1 MNIINNPI
9 ATDSFKSSAVQSST
23 NVSSTSSNASIS
35 DALRV
40 SELEKAILENL
51 NNTANIKSDTYLA
64 SKTQLDNTTDL
75 IAFAKKLLY
84 NEKFQE
90 IAINSDPKLK
100 EAYENFTEAI
110 KTDDSKLAE
119 YIRSVLSD
127 SNKFS
132 GEFFYALNKLMS
144 DTKDLSLKN
153 AIYDFLK
160 IFDYYF
166 SQDENASA
174 VNSALNELLSK
185 LPEDLKNHLLKLLS
199 NSFDNKLNLLLLS
212 ILDTKLPEREKLKL
226 VISYLLDFADK
237 SNNVKDTDPLN
248 ILNNFPQSSTQS
260 NDENIKFIDMAI
272 KSLKS
277 SNLSHDNEIKA
288 SIESLEEK
296 LASQNSD
303 ISDKFT
309 TEQSLNMQKS
319 NIKLLDEL
327 IQNVVNQKSNIIHN
341 ATGTLDEPKN
351 TDIIKFL
358 NSLKASA
365 NFDDKNMINSLIDDL
380 GKIKLQNSSELSTI
394 FDRIKNHILNNNSF
408 TKDIKENLLN
418 LFNKFA
424 DNTLENL
431 IFSNLS
437 KNKCEVLLNI
447 YEKNIMPNLLKN
459 TEQFNSELNT
469 NRFNNLGV
477 SKNIF
482 SALTHNLLRL
492 KLGTA
497 SEFDKQIKTFF
508 NQLNYKQLINLEESV
523 DMKLALINKLVEQ
536 KDINGGMKE
545 FLKLLDTGMR
555 SNSNEQSRAAFES
568 TLLSLISK
576 DDLMARYKHFFLPLL
591 YNGQNILSEIFLGV
605 DRVKDEDKRQ
615 GLDIEDLV
623 FKITIILDIEN
634 KGLFNTTLV
643 YSNGEISAN
652 VAVPKYFSSSSI
664 KIYNDLKN
672 IIAKNN
678 LKAGSIVVN

>member
-1 MNIINNPI
+1 MNTINNPI
-9 ATDSFKSSAVQSST
+9 ATDNFKNIAIQSNT

-51 NNTANIKSDTYLA
+51 NKAANVKSDTYLA

-84 NEKFQE
+84 NEKFRE

-100 EAYENFTEAI
+100 EAYENFADAI
-110 KTDDSKLAE
+110 KADDSKLVE

-132 GEFFYALNKLMS
+132 GEFFHVLNSLMS

-153 AIYDFLK
+153 AVYDFLK

-174 VNSALNELLSK
+174 VNSALNELLGK
-185 LPEDLKNHLLKLLS
+185 LPQDLRNYLLKLLS

-212 ILDTKLPEREKLKL
+212 ILDTKIPEREKLKL

-237 SNNVKDTDPLN
+237 YNTIKDSDPLN
-248 ILNNFPQSSTQS
+248 ILNNFTQSSAQS

-272 KSLKS
+272 KSFKA
-277 SNLSHDNEIKA
+277 SNLNHDNEIKA
-288 SIESLEEK
+288 LIESLEEK
-296 LASQNSD
+296 LTSQNSY
-303 ISDKFT
+303 ISDKFIS
-309 TEQSLNMQKS
+309 EQSLSMQKS
-319 NIKLLDEL
+319 NLNLLDEL
-327 IQNVVNQKSNIIHN
+327 IKNVVNQKSDIIHN
-341 ATGTLDEPKN
+341 ATGTLDELKN
-351 TDIIKFL
+351 GDIIKFL
-358 NSLKASA
+358 DSLKTSA

-380 GKIKLQNSSELSTI
+380 GKIKFQNLSELSTI

-408 TKDIKENLLN
+408 SKDIKENILN
-418 LFNKFA
+418 LFNKLA

-431 IFSNLS
+431 IFSNFS

-459 TEQFNSELNT
+459 TEQFNAELNT
-469 NRFNNLGV
+469 NRFSNLGV

-482 SALTHNLLRL
+482 STLTHNLLRL

-508 NQLNYKQLINLEESV
+508 NQLNYKQLINSEESV

-536 KDINGGMKE
+536 QDINSGMKE
-545 FLKLLDTGMR
+545 FLNLLDTGMR
-555 SNSNEQSRAAFES
+555 LSSNEQNRAAFEN

-605 DRVKDEDKRQ
+605 DRIKDESKSQ
-615 GLDIEDLV
+615 EAELEDLI
-623 FKITIILDIEN
+623 FKITMILDIEN
-634 KGLFNTTLV
+634 KGIFNTTLV

-652 VAVPKYFSSSSI
+652 VAVPKHFSSSSI

-672 IIAKNN
+672 IIAKNK
-678 LKAGSIVVN
+678 LKTGSIVVS